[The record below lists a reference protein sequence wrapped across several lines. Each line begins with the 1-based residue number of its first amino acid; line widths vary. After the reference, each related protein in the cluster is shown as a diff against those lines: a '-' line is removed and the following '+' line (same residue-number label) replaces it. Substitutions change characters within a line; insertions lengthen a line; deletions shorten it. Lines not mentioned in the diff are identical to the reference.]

1 MHQAKIWTR
10 LHRTTC
16 THPLAFFF
24 PFCNGRNAAL
34 PLLFLVFFFGR
45 SLRRCVTSTWK
56 WPAFFLLLSHSLSL
70 IYRNADTS
78 AAGHHHRHHLL
89 SRQAAYT
96 ERHVSKA
103 IARIKIYIY
112 FLSLTFL
119 FFLCAIVFFFL
130 SVPSALLVLWYFPS
144 SRWCLCRKWWRSVS
158 RLHSLHLTDTAK
170 QRGANKDDKNKNK
183 KSYIAPITNS
193 LNYAM
198 GAAEKTNPNI

>member
-16 THPLAFFF
+16 THLLAFFF

-119 FFLCAIVFFFL
+119 FFLCAIVFFFF
-130 SVPSALLVLWYFPS
+130 VS
-144 SRWCLCRKWWRSVS
+144 SLCTVS
-158 RLHSLHLTDTAK
+158 FVIFSFIKMMPLPEMVEVR
-170 QRGANKDDKNKNK
+170 
-183 KSYIAPITNS
+183 IAPPLTTS
-193 LNYAM
+193 YRYS
-198 GAAEKTNPNI
+198 